1 MIHYVENI
9 QYHAHIVGRATA
21 GHMLVELVPWAAG
34 PGDGPPISNVTAFKL
49 PALGSAPVFNASIL
63 PWLLAAGVSAPEEA
77 FVRLTATSALA
88 PWARGG
94 GAAAAAAAQR
104 AFPRL
109 TANAAADLAVATD
122 PPVSQGHVG
131 LSE

>member
-1 MIHYVENI
+1 
-9 QYHAHIVGRATA
+9 
-21 GHMLVELVPWAAG
+21 MLVELVPWAAG

-49 PALGSAPVFNASIL
+49 PALGSASVFNASIL
-63 PWLLAAGVSAPEEA
+63 PWLLAAGAAAPEEA
-77 FVRLTATSALA
+77 FVRLTATAALA

-109 TANAAADLAVATD
+109 SANAAADLAVASD
-122 PPVSQGHVG
+122 PPVRHRAVSVCQRDQICTQQCMMNLLLHQ
-131 LSE
+131 E